1 MDAYDP
7 DPEIQGPP
15 GKDNQ
20 ILAAREA
27 EIMPAGDEADEIMV
41 SIHDKNGWLI
51 GGDEVSVKV
60 IWNRIKDEGP
70 DWLKEFWPTAEG
82 PFVLK

>member
-1 MDAYDP
+1 MA
-7 DPEIQGPP
+7 
-15 GKDNQ
+15 
-20 ILAAREA
+20 
-27 EIMPAGDEADEIMV
+27 

-51 GGDEVSVKV
+51 GGDEGSVKV
-60 IWNRIKDEGP
+60 IWKRMKDEGP

>member
-1 MDAYDP
+1 MS
-7 DPEIQGPP
+7 
-15 GKDNQ
+15 
-20 ILAAREA
+20 AR
-27 EIMPAGDEADEIMV
+27 DEADEIMA

-60 IWNRIKDEGP
+60 IWKRIKDEGS
-70 DWLKEFWPTAEG
+70 DWLKEFWPTAQG